1 MAGDTLLS
9 STVVFRICCVRWG
22 KGLLLFS
29 ANELVMGLFPLL
41 LPVQTFELVLRGDK
55 VVNLGHFY
63 APVECVVSFF

>member
-1 MAGDTLLS
+1 M
-9 STVVFRICCVRWG
+9 RWG